1 LFVTLYYIEMV
12 EFRKAR
18 EEDIDAMLRLDEEF
32 PPRNREK
39 LAREEVLRLM
49 SNPSAC
55 WVADDNGRVVAF
67 VLGEKRGK
75 CYLIHSAQID
85 PSRLG
90 EGLLAKLIDKAVEA
104 TGCKSITKF
113 WA

>member
-1 LFVTLYYIEMV
+1 MV
-12 EFRKAR
+12 ELRKVK
-18 EEDIDAMLRLDEEF
+18 EEDIEAMLRLDEEF

-39 LAREEVLRLM
+39 LARDRVLRLM
-49 SNPSAC
+49 SNPNAC
-55 WVADDNGRVVAF
+55 WVAADKGRIVAF
-67 VLGEKRGK
+67 VLGEKRGE
-75 CYLIHSAQID
+75 CYFIHSAQID

-104 TGCKSITKF
+104 TGCKSIAKF